1 MRFSEIVSESTQ
13 PAMLMSADKEEIP
26 SVLYHG
32 TSLSTY
38 EHIKTTGLRPM
49 PLPDERK
56 PYVFL
61 AWSDT
66 TAYKFAPGGPY
77 STSKEPGV
85 ILEVT
90 ITPEIAK
97 KIRSKLG
104 EFLRC
109 PVEIPASMIRVIDH
123 TNT

>member
-1 MRFSEIVSESTQ
+1 MRFSEIVSEST
-13 PAMLMSADKEEIP
+13 MYMSADKEEIP

-32 TSLSTY
+32 TKLAVY
-38 EHIKTTGLRPM
+38 EEFISQQGLM
-49 PLPDERK
+49 PAVAVDEKK

-61 AWSDT
+61 AWSET
-66 TAYKFAPGGPY
+66 TAYKFAPGGDWGP
-77 STSKEPGV
+77 KEGVGV

-109 PVEIPASMIRVIDH
+109 PVAIPASHIRVLDY